1 MTTTETM
8 LPSWINKGKNEIAA
22 WIRPKMVGSRAPNG
36 TFVIHTRVGETK
48 VQARVLVGHIVIN
61 RRDVLY
67 TCPPADAR
75 ALVAE
80 MDERDRKACRDLPK
94 PKQTVAVAE
103 ADVAPRDDD
112 TDDITRRIRGVD
124 SKLAGSPRKSPAEP
138 QKTAISEHDLSSKEL
153 GGLTRVSTAAST
165 SRKPQKTEVSD
176 VINAYASTSPRKWPK
191 ALGNPPSIENRN
203 PSELHLDDSYQR
215 STDNGASTALIK
227 RIANGWDWR
236 MCLPLVVSKRD
247 DGSLWVIDGQHRL
260 AAAKMRGDI
269 PFLPCCVGVF
279 GSVADE
285 AAMFVAMN
293 RARKPMNRLDDFHAA
308 LAASDA
314 EAIEILD
321 LVSEAGL
328 TISRNTSSTAWKP
341 GEIAFTA
348 SIASTVRKH
357 GRQVASAA
365 LTNIA
370 EAFPGQRVVHSGS
383 IFLGL
388 VKVLVS
394 PPEGFDPDR
403 MFQALMRY
411 SAEDWGTFLTG
422 LKGGDTRAAAIRDA
436 LLMAYDEV
444 AADEVAG

>member
-1 MTTTETM
+1 LTTAETP
-8 LPSWINKGKNEIAA
+8 PSWINKGKNEIAA
-22 WIRPKMVGSRAPNG
+22 WIRPKMVGTRAPNG
-36 TFVIHTRVGETK
+36 TFVIHTRVGEAK
-48 VQARVLVGHIVIN
+48 VQARVQVGHIVMHRSDI
-61 RRDVLY
+61 LY

-75 ALVAE
+75 ALLAE
-80 MDERDRKACRDLPK
+80 LDERDRKACRDLPR
-94 PKQTVAVAE
+94 PKQTTMAKE
-103 ADVAPRDDD
+103 ADVAPRGDD
-112 TDDITRRIRGVD
+112 TDDITRRIRGLD
-124 SKLAGSPRKSPAEP
+124 PKLAESPRKSPQEP
-138 QKTAISEHDLSSKEL
+138 PKSAVLRHDLPAKEL
-153 GGLTRVSTAAST
+153 SRLTPPPAGDST
-165 SRKPQKTEVSD
+165 SRKPQKTVSS
-176 VINAYASTSPRKWPK
+176 NPAGRALSTAPRKWPIAK
-191 ALGNPPSIENRN
+191 GNPPSVENRN
-203 PSELHLDDSYQR
+203 PSELNLDESYQR

-260 AAAKMRGDI
+260 AAAKLRGDI

-314 EAIEILD
+314 EAIEIQD

-348 SIASTVRKH
+348 SIASTLRKH
-357 GRQVASAA
+357 GRQIVSAA

-370 EAFPGQRVVHSGS
+370 EGFPGQRVVHSGS

-388 VKVLVS
+388 VKVLAS

-444 AADEVAG
+444 PAGEVAA